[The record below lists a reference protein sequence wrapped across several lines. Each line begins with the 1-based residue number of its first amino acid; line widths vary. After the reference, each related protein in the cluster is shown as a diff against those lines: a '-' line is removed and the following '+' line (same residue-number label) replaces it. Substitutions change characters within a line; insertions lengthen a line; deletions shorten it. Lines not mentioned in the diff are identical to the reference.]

1 MKIFYQNK
9 IHILCAAIWYKEL
22 PLKKD
27 DFPVGFCRPINC
39 DTGIVFCG
47 HRHHNCLYQK
57 VALTGLADHE
67 SGKNIQG
74 FLTDDNRFV
83 DRKEALKIALKA
95 NQVDSTKLGNS
106 LIGLFSEDL
115 Y

>member
-1 MKIFYQNK
+1 MNEI
-9 IHILCAAIWYKEL
+9 ILCAAIWYKEL
-22 PLKKD
+22 PLVRD
-27 DFPVGFCRPINC
+27 DFPEGFCRPLNC
-39 DTGIVFCG
+39 ETGIVFCG

-67 SGKNIQG
+67 SGEHIQG
-74 FLTDDNRFV
+74 FLTNKNRFV
-83 DRKEALKIALKA
+83 DRKEALKIALA
-95 NQVDSTKLGNS
+95 NNQVDPNHLGNS

>member
-1 MKIFYQNK
+1 MKEYI
-9 IHILCAAIWYKEL
+9 ICSAIWYQEL
-22 PLKKD
+22 PLKRD
-27 DFPVGFCRPINC
+27 DFPAGFCRPLNC
-39 DTGIVFCG
+39 ETGIVFCG

-74 FLTDDNRFV
+74 FLTSKNRFV
-83 DRKEALKIALKA
+83 NRKEALEIARRE
-95 NQVDSTKLGNS
+95 NQVIEKDFGNP